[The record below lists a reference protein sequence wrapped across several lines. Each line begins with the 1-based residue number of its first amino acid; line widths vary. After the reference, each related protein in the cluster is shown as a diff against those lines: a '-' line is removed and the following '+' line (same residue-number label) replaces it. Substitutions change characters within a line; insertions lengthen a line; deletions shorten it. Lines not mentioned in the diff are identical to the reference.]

1 MKGKKIMINTGS
13 AFGKCNQ
20 KTVESFEKRTKGKNK
35 KSNKRKGN
43 KNKGSSAVDATTEE
57 MREVKAN
64 RRCGEFRGK
73 NKKSKKKEKKKI
85 FWKRPPR
92 LN

>member
-1 MKGKKIMINTGS
+1 MNTGS

-35 KSNKRKGN
+35 KQKKGN

-64 RRCGEFRGK
+64 RRCGEFRGGK
-73 NKKSKKKEKKKI
+73 QKRAKKKEKRKYSGSALPDGI
-85 FWKRPPR
+85 R
-92 LN
+92 